1 MDKPAGRAADMVPPT
16 DRLVS
21 VSAEISAA
29 IIAEGGLYLDRRQAV
44 SWVDDL
50 LGLLFPR
57 AGGHA
62 PSPDDTLLSL
72 HATAT
77 TLKTLLVGLVGP
89 DRRIGL
95 VDEFVSSLPGLRAAA
110 MADAVAIEAWDPAS
124 ASLDEVVLAYPGFY
138 ALAIHR
144 IAHKLHLLEV
154 PLLPR
159 VVSELAH
166 ERTGVDIHPGASLGT
181 PVMIDHGTGIVVGE
195 TARIGDRVRIYQ
207 GVTLGALSVSKAA
220 AGTKRH
226 PTVED
231 DVIIYANATILG
243 GDTVVGAG
251 SVIGGNAWVTR
262 SVPPGSTVYERTE
275 VHRGSEPP
283 KG

>member
-1 MDKPAGRAADMVPPT
+1 MDKPADRAVDMIPPT

-29 IIAEGGLYLDRRQAV
+29 IIAEGGLYLDRRLAV

-62 PSPDDTLLSL
+62 PSHDDTLLSL
-72 HATAT
+72 HATAIA
-77 TLKTLLVGLVGP
+77 LEALLAGLVGP

-166 ERTGVDIHPGASLGT
+166 ERTGVDIHPGAILGT

-275 VHRGSEPP
+275 VRRGA
-283 KG
+283 